1 VALGPQLALP
11 PRRSRPDLRLF
22 ESGFELVET
31 HHVELVRLRLDGP
44 GDGRLELAP
53 RARRGGPRVDAG
65 AGRLIRARPFTGT
78 GLAVPASYPELMED
92 FNGRADSHLDALAD
106 ADGHVPRP

>member
-22 ESGFELVET
+22 ESGFALVET
-31 HHVELVRLRLDGP
+31 HHVELV
-44 GDGRLELAP
+44 ELAP
-53 RARRGGPRVDAG
+53 RARRGGSRVDAG